1 MHVYANKSP
10 QERFALRKSEKVIEQ
25 SESFSAYV
33 EAAKNLTET
42 EVKKSEYRRYVS
54 ESGVRNDLADIM
66 LDNYLDDI
74 FENDSLFG
82 GLSLNSSFLK
92 YLYSNSSKSKDEDF
106 LSDFIDK
113 NNSWQRLVNNQK
125 RACSNASAF

>member
-74 FENDSLFG
+74 FESDSLFG
-82 GLSLNSSFLK
+82 GLSINSNFLKFLYNNSSQ
-92 YLYSNSSKSKDEDF
+92 SSKDELPSTDSNISEK
-106 LSDFIDK
+106 SDISDI
-113 NNSWQRLVNNQK
+113 QETEDPLD
-125 RACSNASAF
+125 